1 MRFMNPVLVGRVA
14 AFLFLSIGLAGRVP
28 AAASGAAGGLNVL
41 LITVDTLRYDRISFL
56 SPRFVKTPNMDALAA
71 KSLVF
76 ANAYAHSTLTRPSH
90 ANIMTGTTPLSH
102 GVSDNPGFRL
112 EKRYPTLA
120 ESFKSAGY
128 ATGAFIGA
136 FVLDS
141 QFGLD
146 RGFDF
151 YDDMHGQSAIVER
164 RADLVVGSAVA
175 WISGQPEN
183 WFAWVH
189 LFDPHDPYDPP
200 EPYQSEYRK
209 DPYSGEVAYMDA
221 QIGRLLQSLEKN
233 GQMGRTVIL
242 LTSDHGEALGDKGE
256 ESHGFFAYNP
266 VIHIPLFVY
275 YPGVGNKTVAAN
287 VGHFDIFPTLCALA
301 GIPIPESVQGE
312 SLLPIAGGRSRKE
325 PAIYFESLSPSFFLE
340 AAPLQG
346 FVEGK
351 TKFIDLPIK
360 EVYDVTA
367 DPGEENNLAATTD
380 LAPLRA
386 TLDRLR
392 KDLKG
397 KGTRQDLQ
405 GKDIRPLMESLGYLS
420 GKAKSKKGYTQAD
433 DLKTLL
439 PLIAQ
444 MHIAVNEFKAGKPD
458 PALAKIRNIIRIR
471 PSYTTAYQAAAIICR
486 SAGRIDDARTFL
498 RDGLDKNPDN
508 LLLLT
513 DLAVT
518 LIQAKQ
524 PAEASELLEVV
535 VERDEDNPEYQNY
548 LGRAYMDQGAL
559 VKAEDRFKRALSLD
573 PDMVEAFNN
582 LGYLNLILY
591 VQRKDAKRYEAAVAN
606 FDKAL
611 SHNPNLASAVK
622 GKAAAAEAKAKK
634 SGID

>member
-1 MRFMNPVLVGRVA
+1 MRSTKMTAAVGWGVF
-14 AFLFLSIGLAGRVP
+14 FLFFAGAVSAPASEPVP
-28 AAASGAAGGLNVL
+28 PPAGGFNVL
-41 LITVDTLRYDRISFL
+41 LITVDTLRSDRVSAL
-56 SPRFVKTPNMDALAA
+56 SSRFVKTSNLDALAG

-90 ANIMTGTTPLSH
+90 ANIMTGTTPLFH

-112 EKRYPTLA
+112 EKRYPVLA
-120 ESFKSAGY
+120 ESLKTAGY

-136 FVLDS
+136 FILDS

-164 RADLVVGSAVA
+164 RAEQVVASAVD
-175 WISGQPEN
+175 WISGRTDK
-183 WFAWVH
+183 WFAWIH

-200 EPYQSEYRK
+200 EPFKSQYAK
-209 DPYSGEVAYMDA
+209 DPYSGEVAYTDA
-221 QIGRLLQSLEKN
+221 QIGVLVESLEKR
-233 GQMGRTVIL
+233 GLMDKTVIV

-256 ESHGFFAYNP
+256 ETHGFFAYNP
-266 VIHIPLFVY
+266 VIRIPLFVY

-287 VGHFDIFPTLCALA
+287 VGHFDIFPTICSLTGA
-301 GIPIPESVQGE
+301 PVPESVQGE
-312 SLLPIAGGRSRKE
+312 SLLPIAGGRARKE

-346 FVEGK
+346 FIEGK
-351 TKFIDLPIK
+351 VKFIDLPIK
-360 EVYDVTA
+360 EVYDVVA
-367 DPGEENNLAATTD
+367 DPGEENNLAPMTD

-392 KDLKG
+392 KQLKG

-420 GKAKSKKGYTQAD
+420 GKSKTKKGYTQAD

-458 PALAKIRNIIRIR
+458 PALAKIRNITRIR

-486 SAGRIDDARTFL
+486 DLGRLDKAEEFL
-498 RDGLDKNPDN
+498 RNGLEINPDN

-513 DLAVT
+513 DLGVT
-518 LIQAKQ
+518 LIRAKK
-524 PAEASELLEVV
+524 PAEASALLELV

-548 LGRAYMDQGAL
+548 LGRAYMDLGELA
-559 VKAEDRFKRALSLD
+559 KAEERFKKALSLD
-573 PDMVEAFNN
+573 SDMVEAFNN
-582 LGYLNLILY
+582 LGYVNLIFY
-591 VQRKDAKRYEAAVAN
+591 VQRKDPKRYEAAIAN

-611 SHNPNLASAVK
+611 SHNPALASALK
-622 GKAAAAEAKAKK
+622 GKAAAAEAKA
-634 SGID
+634 GR